1 MRLFW
6 KVFAVLWLATLLV
19 GGSGF
24 LISRALQQDWL
35 LLQFHPQLRDFSE
48 QLVGVYEQQGSTA
61 AQQWLE
67 QQQKQH
73 RLRAEL
79 FNDQGQRLLQGT
91 LPTLPRREASPQH
104 GGEQQRTRHGRL
116 FQLAWDSEQASYQLL
131 LHIPGP
137 ELFRWQRTPFAL
149 ISNITMAMLLL
160 ALLSLLLSRYLTAP
174 LQKLGVAA
182 EDLAEGR
189 FDATALTR
197 IGRRRDEI
205 GQLSRQFQ
213 SMADRVQSLL
223 NSQTQLMR
231 DISHELRSPLARLR
245 IGLALGDKQGLAA
258 DDPLW
263 ERLDRECSRLD
274 SLIGDI
280 LTLSR
285 LDARD
290 IPPAP
295 FELDALVAEA
305 VEDARFM
312 AEGQRL
318 SLQGST
324 DCQLQGWPDQLSSA
338 LDNLLRNA
346 LRFSPEDSEI
356 RISLTA
362 DTRGCEV
369 VVSDEGPGV
378 PDEWLARLG
387 EPFARVPGQPADSG
401 HGLGLAIAR
410 RAVARH
416 GGSLSFSRAASGGL
430 RACIQ
435 LPRSAQASGQRRKKS
450 RDSSAGTGLPSPS
463 D

>member
-35 LLQFHPQLRDFSE
+35 LLQFHPQLRDFSS
-48 QLVGVYEQQGSTA
+48 QLVGVYEQDGPNA

-67 QQQKQH
+67 QQQQEY

-79 FNDQGQRLLQGT
+79 FNSQGQRLIRGT
-91 LPTLPRREASPQH
+91 LPTLPRREADSA
-104 GGEQQRTRHGRL
+104 GATEQRPRHGRL
-116 FQLAWDSEQASYQLL
+116 FQLAWDSERTSYQLL

-137 ELFRWQRTPFAL
+137 ELFRWQRTPFAM

-160 ALLSLLLSRYLTAP
+160 ALVSLLLSRYLTAP

-182 EDLAEGR
+182 EELAKGR
-189 FDATALTR
+189 FDASGLVY

-205 GQLSRQFQ
+205 GQLSRRFQ

-223 NSQTQLMR
+223 QSQTQLMR

-245 IGLALGDKQGLAA
+245 IGLALGSKQGLAA

-290 IPPAP
+290 IPAQA
-295 FELDALVAEA
+295 FELDQLVTDA
-305 VEDARFM
+305 VEDARFI
-312 AEGQRL
+312 ADDQQLIVEGCTR
-318 SLQGST
+318 
-324 DCQLQGWPDQLSSA
+324 CQLHGWSDQLSSA
-338 LDNLLRNA
+338 VDNLLRNA
-346 LRFSPEDSEI
+346 LRFSPENGQI
-356 RISLTA
+356 RITLSA
-362 DTRGCEV
+362 DAQFCEV
-369 VVSDEGPGV
+369 VITDQGPGVSDE
-378 PDEWLARLG
+378 WLPRLG

-410 RAVARH
+410 RAVVRH
-416 GGSLSFSRAASGGL
+416 GGTLTFSRLPSGGL

-435 LPRSAQASGQRRKKS
+435 LPCADHSSGQRRKKL
-450 RDSSAGTGLPSPS
+450 RDSSTGTGLIPPTG
-463 D
+463 

>member
-48 QLVGVYEQQGSTA
+48 QLVGVYEQQGPDA

-67 QQQKQH
+67 QQQQEY

-79 FNDQGQRLLQGT
+79 FNGQGQRLIRGT
-91 LPTLPRREASPQH
+91 LPTLPRRETSNSSAT
-104 GGEQQRTRHGRL
+104 EQRPRHGRL
-116 FQLAWDSEQASYQLL
+116 FQLAWDSDRTSYQLL

-137 ELFRWQRTPFAL
+137 ELFRWQRTPLAML
-149 ISNITMAMLLL
+149 SNITMAMVLL

-182 EDLAEGR
+182 EELAKGR
-189 FDATALTR
+189 FDARGLGR

-205 GQLSRQFQ
+205 GQLSRRFQ

-223 NSQTQLMR
+223 QSQNQLMR

-245 IGLALGDKQGLAA
+245 IGLALGSKQGLSAE
-258 DDPLW
+258 DPLW

-290 IPPAP
+290 IPPQP
-295 FELDALVAEA
+295 FDLDRLIADA
-305 VEDARFM
+305 VEDARFI
-312 AEGQRL
+312 ADDCYL
-318 SLQGST
+318 TIQGST
-324 DCQLQGWPDQLSSA
+324 RCQLLGWSDQLASA
-338 LDNLLRNA
+338 VDNLLRNA
-346 LRFSPEDSEI
+346 LRFSPENGEIQLTLSADSQ
-356 RISLTA
+356 S
-362 DTRGCEV
+362 CSV
-369 VVSDEGPGV
+369 VITDQGPGV
-378 PDEWLARLG
+378 TDEWLPRLG

-416 GGSLSFSRAASGGL
+416 GGSLSFSRVASGGL

-435 LPRSAQASGQRRKKS
+435 LPRLDHSSGQRRKKS
-450 RDSSAGTGLPSPS
+450 RESSTGTDLPTPME
-463 D
+463 

>member
-48 QLVGVYEQQGSTA
+48 QLVTAYEQQGATA

-67 QQQKQH
+67 RQQQEH

-79 FNDQGQRLLQGT
+79 FDNQGQRLLPGT
-91 LPTLPRREASPQH
+91 LPMQFR
-104 GGEQQRTRHGRL
+104 GETGNDRSQEQRPRHGRL
-116 FQLAWDSEQASYQLL
+116 FQLAWDSPRASYQLL

-137 ELFRWQRTPFAL
+137 ELFRWQRTPFAML
-149 ISNITMAMLLL
+149 SNITMAMLVL
-160 ALLSLLLSRYLTAP
+160 ALISLLLSRYLTAP

-182 EDLAEGR
+182 EALAKGR
-189 FDATALTR
+189 FDARALART
-197 IGRRRDEI
+197 GRRRDEI
-205 GQLSRQFQ
+205 GQLSQRFQ
-213 SMADRVQSLL
+213 TMADQVQNLL

-245 IGLALGDKQGLAA
+245 IGLALGEKQGLSA

-263 ERLDRECSRLD
+263 ARLDRECSRLD

-290 IPPAP
+290 ITASV
-295 FELDALVAEA
+295 FDLDQLVAEV

-312 AEGQRL
+312 SDHHTLTIEGATQCRL
-318 SLQGST
+318 R
-324 DCQLQGWPDQLSSA
+324 GWPDQLHSA
-338 LDNLLRNA
+338 VDNLLRNA
-346 LRFSPEDSEI
+346 LRFSPEGSEI
-356 RISLTA
+356 RVHLTA
-362 DTRGCEV
+362 DAKGCQV
-369 VVSDEGPGV
+369 RVTDQGPGV
-378 PDEWLARLG
+378 PQEWLSRLG

-401 HGLGLAIAR
+401 HGLGLAIAS

-416 GGSLSFSRAASGGL
+416 GGSLLFSQAESGGL
-430 RACIQ
+430 CACIQ
-435 LPRSAQASGQRRKKS
+435 LPKATQLAGQRRK
-450 RDSSAGTGLPSPS
+450 
-463 D
+463 

>member
-35 LLQFHPQLRDFSE
+35 LLQFHPQLRDFSG
-48 QLVGVYEQQGSTA
+48 QLVTAYEQQGPAA

-67 QQQKQH
+67 YQQQEH

-79 FNDQGQRLLQGT
+79 FDHEGQRLLQGT
-91 LPTLPRREASPQH
+91 LPMQPRRDTRHAQPA
-104 GGEQQRTRHGRL
+104 EQRPRHGRL
-116 FQLAWDSEQASYQLL
+116 FQLAWDSPQASYQLL

-137 ELFRWQRTPFAL
+137 ELFRWQRTPFAM

-174 LQKLGVAA
+174 LQKLGMAA
-182 EDLAEGR
+182 EELAKGR
-189 FDATALTR
+189 FDARALART
-197 IGRRRDEI
+197 GRRRDEI
-205 GQLSRQFQ
+205 GQLSRRFQ
-213 SMADRVQSLL
+213 SMADQVQNLL

-245 IGLALGDKQGLAA
+245 IGLALGEKQGLSAE
-258 DDPLW
+258 DQLW
-263 ERLDRECSRLD
+263 TRLDRECSRLD

-290 IPPAP
+290 VAATP
-295 FELDALVAEA
+295 FDLDQLVAEA

-312 AEGQRL
+312 SDHHSLTIEGA
-318 SLQGST
+318 T
-324 DCQLQGWPDQLSSA
+324 HCQLRGWPDQLHSA

-346 LRFSPEDSEI
+346 LRFSPEQGHI
-356 RISLTA
+356 GVHLTSDA
-362 DTRGCEV
+362 KGCQV
-369 VVSDEGPGV
+369 MIIDQGPGV
-378 PDEWLARLG
+378 PDEWLSRLG

-401 HGLGLAIAR
+401 HGLGLAIAS

-416 GGSLSFSRAASGGL
+416 GGSLSFSHAESGGL
-430 RACIQ
+430 RACIY
-435 LPRSAQASGQRRKKS
+435 LPKAPQFTGQRRK
-450 RDSSAGTGLPSPS
+450 
-463 D
+463 

>member
-35 LLQFHPQLRDFSE
+35 LLQFHPQLRDFSQE
-48 QLVGVYEQQGSTA
+48 LVGTYEQQGPDA
-61 AQQWLE
+61 AQNWLE
-67 QQQKQH
+67 QQQQEH

-79 FNDQGQRLLQGT
+79 FDSQGVRLIQGT
-91 LPTLPRREASPQH
+91 LPTLPRREADSPRSS
-104 GGEQQRTRHGRL
+104 EQRPRHGRL
-116 FQLAWDSEQASYQLL
+116 FQLAWDSEQTSYQLL
-131 LHIPGP
+131 LHIPGL
-137 ELFRWQRTPFAL
+137 ELFRWQRTPFAM

-160 ALLSLLLSRYLTAP
+160 ALISLLLSRYLTAP
-174 LQKLGVAA
+174 LQKLGLAA
-182 EDLAEGR
+182 EELAKGR
-189 FDATALTR
+189 FDASALGR

-205 GQLSRQFQ
+205 GQLSQRFQ
-213 SMADRVQSLL
+213 SMADQVQSLL

-245 IGLALGDKQGLAA
+245 IGLALGEKQGMAA

-290 IPPAP
+290 IPASS
-295 FELDALVAEA
+295 FDLDKLVADA

-312 AEGQRL
+312 ADSQHL
-318 SLQGST
+318 SIQGST
-324 DCQLQGWPDQLSSA
+324 HCQLHGWSDQLYSA

-346 LRFSPEDSEI
+346 LRFSPEDGEI
-356 RISLTA
+356 RISLSAQTK
-362 DTRGCEV
+362 GCQVEIT
-369 VVSDEGPGV
+369 DQGPGV
-378 PDEWLARLG
+378 PADWLPRLG

-416 GGSLSFSRAASGGL
+416 GGSLTFSQAENGGL

-435 LPRSAQASGQRRKKS
+435 LPKTPHSSGQRRKKS
-450 RDSSAGTGLPSPS
+450 LESSTGTGLSAS
-463 D
+463 E

>member
-24 LISRALQQDWL
+24 LISRTLQQDWL
-35 LLQFHPQLRDFSE
+35 LLQFHPQLRDFSQ
-48 QLVGVYEQQGSTA
+48 QLVGVYEQQGPGA

-67 QQQKQH
+67 QQQQEY

-79 FNDQGQRLLQGT
+79 FNSQGQQLILGT
-91 LPTLPRREASPQH
+91 LPTLPGREAASS
-104 GGEQQRTRHGRL
+104 GTAEQRPRHGRL
-116 FQLAWDSEQASYQLL
+116 FQLAWDSERASYQLL
-131 LHIPGP
+131 LHIPGG
-137 ELFRWQRTPFAL
+137 ELFRWQRTPFAMV
-149 ISNITMAMLLL
+149 SNITMAMLLL

-182 EDLAEGR
+182 EDLAKGR
-189 FDATALTR
+189 FDVSGLTR

-205 GQLSRQFQ
+205 GHLSRRFQ

-245 IGLALGDKQGLAA
+245 IGLALGSKQGLAA

-263 ERLDRECSRLD
+263 ARLDRECSRLD
-274 SLIGDI
+274 SLIDDI

-290 IPPAP
+290 IPAQT
-295 FELDALVAEA
+295 FDLDQLVADA
-305 VEDARFM
+305 VEDARF
-312 AEGQRL
+312 AADNQRL
-318 SLQGST
+318 SIHGST
-324 DCQLQGWPDQLSSA
+324 HCQLHGWPDQLSSA
-338 LDNLLRNA
+338 VDNLLRNA
-346 LRFSPEDSEI
+346 LRFSPPDGEI
-356 RISLTA
+356 QLNLATNA
-362 DTRGCEV
+362 QGYEV
-369 VVSDEGPGV
+369 VITDQGPGV
-378 PDEWLARLG
+378 PQEWLPRLG
-387 EPFARVPGQPADSG
+387 EPFARVPGQPTDSG

-416 GGSLSFSRAASGGL
+416 GGSLTFSHAASGGL

-435 LPRSAQASGQRRKKS
+435 LPRQNHSSGQRRKKLRES
-450 RDSSAGTGLPSPS
+450 NSGTGLTAPTE
-463 D
+463 

>member
-24 LISRALQQDWL
+24 LISRAMQQDWL
-35 LLQFHPQLRDFSE
+35 LLQFHPQLRDFSQE
-48 QLVGVYEQQGSTA
+48 LVGIYEQQGPTA
-61 AQQWLE
+61 AQSWLE
-67 QQQKQH
+67 QQQQEH

-79 FNDQGQRLLQGT
+79 FDSQGVRLIQGT
-91 LPTLPRREASPQH
+91 LPTLPRREADNPGSS
-104 GGEQQRTRHGRL
+104 EQRPRHGRL
-116 FQLAWDSEQASYQLL
+116 FQLAWDSEQTAYQLL
-131 LHIPGP
+131 LHIPGL
-137 ELFRWQRTPFAL
+137 ELFRWQRTPFAM

-182 EDLAEGR
+182 EELAKGR
-189 FDATALTR
+189 FDASALGR
-197 IGRRRDEI
+197 IGRRGDEI
-205 GQLSRQFQ
+205 GQLSQRFQ
-213 SMADRVQSLL
+213 SMADQVQSLL

-245 IGLALGDKQGLAA
+245 IGLALGEKQGLAA

-290 IPPAP
+290 IPATP
-295 FELDALVAEA
+295 FALDQLVADA

-312 AEGQRL
+312 ADSQRL
-318 SLQGST
+318 SIQGST
-324 DCQLQGWPDQLSSA
+324 HCHLQGWSDQLYSA

-346 LRFSPEDSEI
+346 LRFSPENGEI
-356 RISLTA
+356 RISLSSHA
-362 DTRGCEV
+362 KGCQVEIT
-369 VVSDEGPGV
+369 DQGPGV
-378 PDEWLARLG
+378 PADWLPRLG

-416 GGSLSFSRAASGGL
+416 GGSLSFSQGETGGL

-435 LPRSAQASGQRRKKS
+435 LPKTAHASGQRRKKS
-450 RDSSAGTGLPSPS
+450 LESSAGTGLSATE
-463 D
+463 

>member
-35 LLQFHPQLRDFSE
+35 LLQFHPQLRDFSQ
-48 QLVGVYEQQGSTA
+48 QLVAVYEQQGADA
-61 AQQWLE
+61 AQAWLG
-67 QQQKQH
+67 QQHQQH

-79 FNDQGQRLLQGT
+79 FDSQGQRLLPGT
-91 LPTLPRREASPQH
+91 LPTLPHRAIDSDRTT
-104 GGEQQRTRHGRL
+104 EQRPRHGRL
-116 FQLAWDSEQASYQLL
+116 FQIGWDSERESYQLL

-137 ELFRWQRTPFAL
+137 ELFRWQRTPFAMFT
-149 ISNITMAMLLL
+149 NITIALLLL

-174 LQKLGVAA
+174 LQKLGLAA
-182 EDLAEGR
+182 EELARGR
-189 FDATALTR
+189 FDARGLAGTA
-197 IGRRRDEI
+197 RRRDEI
-205 GQLSRQFQ
+205 GQLSRRFQ

-245 IGLALGDKQGLAA
+245 VGLALGSKQGLGI

-285 LDARD
+285 LDARN
-290 IPPAP
+290 IPPEP
-295 FELDALVAEA
+295 FDLDRLVADA
-305 VEDARFM
+305 VEDARFI

-318 SLQGST
+318 RIEGTATCRLH
-324 DCQLQGWPDQLSSA
+324 GWPDQLA
-338 LDNLLRNA
+338 GAMDNLLRNA
-346 LRFSPEDSEI
+346 LRFTPPDGQI
-356 RISLTA
+356 
-362 DTRGCEV
+362 
-369 VVSDEGPGV
+369 VVSLSCRGQECVVSVTDEGPGV
-378 PDEWLARLG
+378 PQEWISRLG

-410 RAVARH
+410 RAVVRH
-416 GGSLSFSRAASGGL
+416 GGTLDFSHGQAGGL
-430 RACIQ
+430 CARIR
-435 LPRSAQASGQRRKKS
+435 LPCHPQSSGQRRKNS
-450 RDSSAGTGLPSPS
+450 RESSTGTALPSPS

>member
-35 LLQFHPQLRDFSE
+35 LLQFHPQLRDFSQ
-48 QLVGVYEQQGSTA
+48 QLVSVYEQQGPSA

-67 QQQKQH
+67 QQLQEH

-79 FNDQGQRLLQGT
+79 FDSQGQRLIEGT
-91 LPTLPRREASPQH
+91 LPTLPRRETDSPRE
-104 GGEQQRTRHGRL
+104 EQRPRHGRL
-116 FQLAWDSEQASYQLL
+116 FQLAWDSEHTSYQLL
-131 LHIPGP
+131 LHIPGL
-137 ELFRWQRTPFAL
+137 ELFRWQRTPFATM
-149 ISNITMAMLLL
+149 SNITMAMLLL

-174 LQKLGVAA
+174 LQKLGLAA
-182 EDLAEGR
+182 EELARGR
-189 FDATALTR
+189 FDASGLART
-197 IGRRRDEI
+197 GRRRDEI
-205 GQLSRQFQ
+205 GQLSRRFQ

-245 IGLALGDKQGLAA
+245 VGLALGAKQGLAA

-263 ERLDRECSRLD
+263 ARLDRECSRLD

-290 IPPAP
+290 IPAQP
-295 FELDALVAEA
+295 FDLDQLVAEA
-305 VEDARFM
+305 VEDARFI
-312 AEGQRL
+312 ADNRQL
-318 SLQGST
+318 SVQGST
-324 DCQLQGWPDQLSSA
+324 GCQLHGWSDQLGSA

-346 LRFSPEDSEI
+346 LRFSPENGKIQVNLSA
-356 RISLTA
+356 TA
-362 DTRGCEV
+362 SGCEV
-369 VVSDEGPGV
+369 VISDEGPGV
-378 PDEWLARLG
+378 PDDWLPRLG

-416 GGSLSFSRAASGGL
+416 GGTLNFSRAVSGGL

-435 LPRSAQASGQRRKKS
+435 LPRMAHSSGQRRKKL
-450 RDSSAGTGLPSPS
+450 RESSTGTGLAAPT

>member
-48 QLVGVYEQQGSTA
+48 QLVATYEQQGA
-61 AQQWLE
+61 APAQHWLE
-67 QQQKQH
+67 RQQQEH

-79 FNDQGQRLLQGT
+79 FDNEGQRLLRGT
-91 LPTLPRREASPQH
+91 LPTLPRRDADSSRSS
-104 GGEQQRTRHGRL
+104 EQRHRHGRL
-116 FQLAWDSEQASYQLL
+116 FQLAWDSPQASYQLL

-137 ELFRWQRTPFAL
+137 ELFRWQRTPFAML
-149 ISNITMAMLLL
+149 SNITMALLLL

-174 LQKLGVAA
+174 LQTLGVAA
-182 EDLAEGR
+182 EALAKGR
-189 FDATALTR
+189 FQANALART
-197 IGRRRDEI
+197 GRRRDEI
-205 GQLSRQFQ
+205 GQLSRRFQ
-213 SMADRVQSLL
+213 SMADQVQSLL

-245 IGLALGDKQGLAA
+245 IGLALGEKQGLSAA
-258 DDPLW
+258 DPLW
-263 ERLDRECSRLD
+263 QRMDRECSRLD

-290 IPPAP
+290 IPAAP
-295 FELDALVAEA
+295 FELDKLVADA
-305 VEDARFM
+305 VDDARFM
-312 AEGQRL
+312 ADSR
-318 SLQGST
+318 SLRIQGAT
-324 DCQLQGWPDQLSSA
+324 HCQLQGWPDQLHSA

-346 LRFSPEDSEI
+346 LRFSPEDGEI
-356 RISLTA
+356 LIQLNRSANGCQVVIS
-362 DTRGCEV
+362 DQ
-369 VVSDEGPGV
+369 GPGV
-378 PDEWLARLG
+378 PEDWLPRLG

-410 RAVARH
+410 RAVERH
-416 GGSLSFSRAASGGL
+416 AGRLTFSHATSGGL
-430 RACIQ
+430 RACMDLPEGAQ
-435 LPRSAQASGQRRKKS
+435 LSGQRRKKS
-450 RDSSAGTGLPSPS
+450 RESSTGTGRVSTTE
-463 D
+463 

>member
-24 LISRALQQDWL
+24 LISRTLQQDWL

-48 QLVGVYEQQGSTA
+48 QLVSVYERQGPAA

-67 QQQKQH
+67 RQQQRH

-79 FNDQGQRLLQGT
+79 FDSQGQRLIRGT
-91 LPTLPRREASPQH
+91 LPTLPRYEAPNLT
-104 GGEQQRTRHGRL
+104 GGEQRTRHGRL

-131 LHIPGP
+131 LHVPAQ
-137 ELFRWQRTPFAL
+137 ELFRWQRTPLAML
-149 ISNITMAMLLL
+149 SNITMVMLLL

-182 EDLAEGR
+182 EELAEGR
-189 FDATALTR
+189 FDARALAR

-205 GQLSRQFQ
+205 GQLSRRFQ

-223 NSQTQLMR
+223 NSQNQLMR

-245 IGLALGDKQGLAA
+245 IGLALGSKQGLAA

-263 ERLDRECSRLD
+263 NRLDRECSRLD

-290 IPPAP
+290 MPAAP
-295 FELDALVAEA
+295 FRLDELVSAA
-305 VEDARFM
+305 VEDARF
-312 AEGQRL
+312 AADTQTLEIHGTTGCEL
-318 SLQGST
+318 H
-324 DCQLQGWPDQLSSA
+324 GWADQLSSA

-346 LRFSPEDSEI
+346 LRFSPEHGHITVNLD
-356 RISLTA
+356 A
-362 DTRGCEV
+362 DALGCSV
-369 VVSDEGPGV
+369 VITDQGPGV

-410 RAVARH
+410 RAVVRH
-416 GGSLSFSRAASGGL
+416 GGTLTFTCGDHGGL
-430 RACIQ
+430 RACLY
-435 LPRSAQASGQRRKKS
+435 LPRSGQLPGQRRKKS
-450 RDSSAGTGLPSPS
+450 RESSAGTVLPSPA

>member
-48 QLVGVYEQQGSTA
+48 QLVGIYEQEGPEA
-61 AQQWLE
+61 AQDWLE
-67 QQQKQH
+67 QQHQQH

-79 FNDQGQRLLQGT
+79 FDSQGQRLLRGT
-91 LPTLPRREASPQH
+91 LPTLPQRVSDTDRS
-104 GGEQQRTRHGRL
+104 GEQRPRHGRL
-116 FQLAWDSEQASYQLL
+116 FQLGWDSPAESYQLL
-131 LHIPGP
+131 LHIPRT

-149 ISNITMAMLLL
+149 ITNVTMAMLLL

-174 LQKLGVAA
+174 LQKLGLAA
-182 EDLAEGR
+182 EELARGR
-189 FDATALTR
+189 FDVSGLAGTA
-197 IGRRRDEI
+197 RRRDEI
-205 GQLSRQFQ
+205 GQLSRRFQ

-245 IGLALGDKQGLAA
+245 VGLALGSKRGLTA

-290 IPPAP
+290 VPPEP
-295 FELDALVAEA
+295 VDLDRLVAVA
-305 VEDARFM
+305 VEDARFI
-312 AEGQRL
+312 AQGQQLSIEG
-318 SLQGST
+318 GGA
-324 DCQLQGWPDQLSSA
+324 CQLHGWPDQLA
-338 LDNLLRNA
+338 GAMDNLLRNA
-346 LRFSPEDSEI
+346 LRFSPPDGYI
-356 RISLTA
+356 AVSLA
-362 DTRGCEV
+362 CDGQEC
-369 VVSDEGPGV
+369 VVSITDQGPGV
-378 PDEWLARLG
+378 PEEWLSRLG
-387 EPFARVPGQPADSG
+387 QPFARVPGQPADSG

-410 RAVARH
+410 RAVVRH
-416 GGSLSFSRAASGGL
+416 GGTLEFSPAKGGGL
-430 RACIQ
+430 CARIR
-435 LPRSAQASGQRRKKS
+435 LPCQSASGQRRKKS
-450 RDSSAGTGLPSPS
+450 RESSCGTALPSPS

>member
-48 QLVGVYEQQGSTA
+48 QLVEVYEQQGQLT

-67 QQQKQH
+67 QQQQQH

-79 FNDQGQRLLQGT
+79 FNSQGERLIQGT
-91 LPTLPRREASPQH
+91 LPTLPRREAA
-104 GGEQQRTRHGRL
+104 GQRSSEHRPRHGRL
-116 FQLAWDSEQASYQLL
+116 FQLAWDSPTASYQLL

-149 ISNITMAMLLL
+149 ITNITIAMLLL

-182 EDLAEGR
+182 EDLAKGR
-189 FDATALTR
+189 FDANALTR
-197 IGRRRDEI
+197 IGCRKDEI
-205 GQLSRQFQ
+205 GLLSRRFQ

-245 IGLALGDKQGLAA
+245 IGLALGEKQGLTA

-263 ERLDRECSRLD
+263 ARLDRECSRLD

-290 IPPAP
+290 IPATH
-295 FELDALVAEA
+295 FELDKLVADA
-305 VEDARFM
+305 VEDTRFVTNTHN
-312 AEGQRL
+312 L
-318 SLQGST
+318 SIQGST
-324 DCQLQGWPDQLSSA
+324 QCQLHGWPDQLYSA

-346 LRFSPEDSEI
+346 LRFSPTDGEI
-356 RISLTA
+356 RVNLTSNA
-362 DTRGCEV
+362 NGCYV
-369 VVSDEGPGV
+369 MITDQGPGV
-378 PDEWLARLG
+378 PDEWLPRLG
-387 EPFARVPGQPADSG
+387 EPFVRVPGQPADSG

-416 GGSLSFSRAASGGL
+416 GGSLSFSHAEAGGL
-430 RACIQ
+430 QACIHLPTATQ
-435 LPRSAQASGQRRKKS
+435 LSGQRRKKS
-450 RDSSAGTGLPSPS
+450 RVSSSGTGLPSAT

>member
-48 QLVGVYEQQGSTA
+48 QLVGTYEQQGAAA

-67 QQQKQH
+67 RQQQEH

-79 FNDQGQRLLQGT
+79 FDHEGQRLLQGT
-91 LPTLPRREASPQH
+91 LPVMPRHQAGNAPSS
-104 GGEQQRTRHGRL
+104 EQRPRHGRL
-116 FQLAWDSEQASYQLL
+116 FQLAWDSPDASYQLL

-137 ELFRWQRTPFAL
+137 ELFRWQRTPFAM
-149 ISNITMAMLLL
+149 ISNITIALLLL

-174 LQKLGVAA
+174 LQTLGVAA
-182 EDLAEGR
+182 EELAKGR
-189 FDATALTR
+189 FDARALART
-197 IGRRRDEI
+197 GRRRDEI
-205 GQLSRQFQ
+205 GQLSRRFQ
-213 SMADRVQSLL
+213 SMADQVQALL

-245 IGLALGDKQGLAA
+245 IGLALGEKQGLSAE
-258 DDPLW
+258 DPLW
-263 ERLDRECSRLD
+263 TRLDRECSRLD

-290 IPPAP
+290 LPAAP
-295 FELDALVAEA
+295 FDLDALVADA
-305 VEDARFM
+305 VDDARFM
-312 AEGQRL
+312 SDQHTLIIEGATHCHLR
-318 SLQGST
+318 
-324 DCQLQGWPDQLSSA
+324 GWPDQLHSA

-356 RISLTA
+356 RVRLTSDA
-362 DTRGCEV
+362 RGCKVEIT
-369 VVSDEGPGV
+369 DQGPGV
-378 PDEWLARLG
+378 PEEWLARLG
-387 EPFARVPGQPADSG
+387 EPFVRVPGQPADSG
-401 HGLGLAIAR
+401 HGLGLAIAS

-416 GGSLSFSRAASGGL
+416 GGTLTFSHAASGGL

-435 LPRSAQASGQRRKKS
+435 LPGPAPFSGQRRK
-450 RDSSAGTGLPSPS
+450 
-463 D
+463 

>member
-48 QLVGVYEQQGSTA
+48 QLVGTYEQQGPAA

-67 QQQKQH
+67 RQQQEH

-79 FNDQGQRLLQGT
+79 FDNEGQRLLQGT
-91 LPTLPRREASPQH
+91 LPVMPRRESSTASSS
-104 GGEQQRTRHGRL
+104 EQRPRHGRL
-116 FQLAWDSEQASYQLL
+116 FQMAWDSPQASYQLL
-131 LHIPGP
+131 LHIPGV
-137 ELFRWQRTPFAL
+137 ELFRWQRTPFAM

-160 ALLSLLLSRYLTAP
+160 AMVSLLLSRYLTAP

-182 EDLAEGR
+182 EELAKGR
-189 FDATALTR
+189 FDARALART
-197 IGRRRDEI
+197 GRRRDEI
-205 GQLSRQFQ
+205 GQLSRRFQ
-213 SMADRVQSLL
+213 SMANQVQALL

-245 IGLALGDKQGLAA
+245 IGLALGEKQGLSAE
-258 DDPLW
+258 DPLW

-290 IPPAP
+290 IPAAP
-295 FELDALVAEA
+295 FDLDQLVADA
-305 VEDARFM
+305 VDDARFM
-312 AEGQRL
+312 
-318 SLQGST
+318 T
-324 DCQLQGWPDQLSSA
+324 DHHTLTIRGATHCQLRGWPDQLHSA

-346 LRFSPEDSEI
+346 LRFSPEEGEI
-356 RISLTA
+356 RVHLTSDA
-362 DTRGCEV
+362 KGCQV
-369 VVSDEGPGV
+369 VITDQGPGV
-378 PDEWLARLG
+378 PDEWLTRLG

-401 HGLGLAIAR
+401 HGLGLAIAS

-416 GGSLSFSRAASGGL
+416 GGLLTFDHADSGGL
-430 RACIQ
+430 RACIH
-435 LPRSAQASGQRRKKS
+435 LPKVAQFSGQRRK
-450 RDSSAGTGLPSPS
+450 
-463 D
+463 

>member
-48 QLVGVYEQQGSTA
+48 QLVTAYEQEGPTA

-67 QQQKQH
+67 RQQQEH

-79 FNDQGQRLLQGT
+79 FDNEGQRLLQGT
-91 LPTLPRREASPQH
+91 LPMQPRREARNAQTP
-104 GGEQQRTRHGRL
+104 EQRPRHGRL
-116 FQLAWDSEQASYQLL
+116 FQLAWDSPQASYQLL

-137 ELFRWQRTPFAL
+137 ELFRWQRTPFAMV
-149 ISNITMAMLLL
+149 SNITIAMLLL
-160 ALLSLLLSRYLTAP
+160 AMVSLLLSRYLTAP
-174 LQKLGVAA
+174 LQKLGLAA
-182 EDLAEGR
+182 EELAKGR
-189 FDATALTR
+189 FDARALART
-197 IGRRRDEI
+197 GRRRDEI
-205 GQLSRQFQ
+205 GQLSRRFQ
-213 SMADRVQSLL
+213 SMADQVQSLL

-245 IGLALGDKQGLAA
+245 IGLALGEKQGLSA

-263 ERLDRECSRLD
+263 ARLDRECSRLD

-290 IPPAP
+290 ISATA
-295 FELDALVAEA
+295 FDLDPLVAEV

-312 AEGQRL
+312 SGHHTLRVDGA
-318 SLQGST
+318 T
-324 DCQLQGWPDQLSSA
+324 DCCLRGWPDQLHSA

-346 LRFSPEDSEI
+346 LRFSPEEGEI
-356 RISLTA
+356 LVRLTSDA
-362 DTRGCEV
+362 KGCQV
-369 VVSDEGPGV
+369 VITDQGPGV
-378 PDEWLARLG
+378 PDEWLTRLG

-401 HGLGLAIAR
+401 HGLGLA
-410 RAVARH
+410 
-416 GGSLSFSRAASGGL
+416 
-430 RACIQ
+430 
-435 LPRSAQASGQRRKKS
+435 QA
-450 RDSSAGTGLPSPS
+450 
-463 D
+463 

>member
-35 LLQFHPQLRDFSE
+35 LLQFHPQLRDFSQ
-48 QLVGVYEQQGSTA
+48 QLVGVYEQQGADA
-61 AQQWLE
+61 AQTWLE
-67 QQQKQH
+67 QQHQQH

-79 FNDQGQRLLQGT
+79 FDSQGQRLLRGT
-91 LPTLPRREASPQH
+91 LPTLPQRLTNTDRSD
-104 GGEQQRTRHGRL
+104 EQRPRHGRL
-116 FQLAWDSEQASYQLL
+116 FQLGWDSPTESYQLL
-131 LHIPGP
+131 LHIPRT

-149 ISNITMAMLLL
+149 ITNVTMAMLLL

-174 LQKLGVAA
+174 LQKLGLAA
-182 EDLAEGR
+182 EELARGR
-189 FDATALTR
+189 FDARGLAGTA
-197 IGRRRDEI
+197 RRRDEI
-205 GQLSRQFQ
+205 GQLSRRFQ

-245 IGLALGDKQGLAA
+245 VGLALGSKQGLRP

-285 LDARD
+285 LDARN
-290 IPPAP
+290 IPPEP
-295 FELDALVAEA
+295 IDLDRLVAET
-305 VEDARFM
+305 VEDARFI
-312 AEGQRL
+312 ANGQQLRIEGTSGCRL
-318 SLQGST
+318 H
-324 DCQLQGWPDQLSSA
+324 GWPDQLA
-338 LDNLLRNA
+338 GAMDNLLRNA
-346 LRFSPEDSEI
+346 LRFTPPGGLIIVGLSCQGQECIVTVTDQ
-356 RISLTA
+356 
-362 DTRGCEV
+362 
-369 VVSDEGPGV
+369 GPGV
-378 PDEWLARLG
+378 PKEWLSRLG

-410 RAVARH
+410 RALVRH
-416 GGSLSFSRAASGGL
+416 GGTLEFSPGQAGGL
-430 RACIQ
+430 CACIR
-435 LPRSAQASGQRRKKS
+435 LPWPPQFSGQRRKKS
-450 RDSSAGTGLPSPS
+450 RGSSAGTALPSPS

>member
-48 QLVGVYEQQGSTA
+48 QLVGVYEQQGPTA

-67 QQQKQH
+67 QQQQEY

-79 FNDQGQRLLQGT
+79 FNSQGERLIQGT
-91 LPTLPRREASPQH
+91 LPTLPRREADRPRSS
-104 GGEQQRTRHGRL
+104 EQRPRHGRL
-116 FQLAWDSEQASYQLL
+116 FQLAWSSEHTSYQLL

-182 EDLAEGR
+182 EELAKGR
-189 FDATALTR
+189 FDASGLTR

-205 GQLSRQFQ
+205 GQLSRRFQ

-245 IGLALGDKQGLAA
+245 IGLALGSKQGLAA

-263 ERLDRECSRLD
+263 ARLDRECSRLD

-290 IPPAP
+290 IPAQP
-295 FELDALVAEA
+295 FDLDKLVADA
-305 VEDARFM
+305 VEDARFI
-312 AEGQRL
+312 ADDQQL
-318 SLQGST
+318 VIQGST
-324 DCQLQGWPDQLSSA
+324 RCQLNGWSDQLASA
-338 LDNLLRNA
+338 VDNLLRNA

-356 RISLTA
+356 RVSLA
-362 DTRGCEV
+362 ANAQGCEV
-369 VVSDEGPGV
+369 VISDDGPGV
-378 PDEWLARLG
+378 PKEWLPRLG
-387 EPFARVPGQPADSG
+387 EPFARVPGQPADTG

-416 GGSLSFSRAASGGL
+416 GGTLSFSQAASGGL

-435 LPRSAQASGQRRKKS
+435 LPRITHSPGQRRKKL
-450 RDSSAGTGLPSPS
+450 RESSTGTGLPTPI

>member
-24 LISRALQQDWL
+24 LISRTLQQDWL

-48 QLVGVYEQQGSTA
+48 QLVSVYERQGPAA

-67 QQQKQH
+67 RQQQRH

-79 FNDQGQRLLQGT
+79 FDSQGQRLIRGT
-91 LPTLPRREASPQH
+91 LPTLPRYEAPNLT
-104 GGEQQRTRHGRL
+104 GGEQRTRHGRL

-131 LHIPGP
+131 LHVPAQ
-137 ELFRWQRTPFAL
+137 ELFRWQRTPLAML
-149 ISNITMAMLLL
+149 SNITMVMLLL

-182 EDLAEGR
+182 EELAEGR
-189 FDATALTR
+189 FDARALAR

-205 GQLSRQFQ
+205 GQLSRRFQ

-223 NSQTQLMR
+223 NSQNQLMR

-245 IGLALGDKQGLAA
+245 IGLALGSKQGLAA

-263 ERLDRECSRLD
+263 NRLDRECSRLD

-290 IPPAP
+290 MPAAP
-295 FELDALVAEA
+295 FRLDELVSAA
-305 VEDARFM
+305 VEDARF
-312 AEGQRL
+312 AADTQTLEIHGTTGCEL
-318 SLQGST
+318 H
-324 DCQLQGWPDQLSSA
+324 GWADQLSSA

-346 LRFSPEDSEI
+346 LRFSPEHG
-356 RISLTA
+356 RITVNLDA
-362 DTRGCEV
+362 DVLGCSV
-369 VVSDEGPGV
+369 VITDQGPGV

-416 GGSLSFSRAASGGL
+416 GGTLTFTSGDHGGL
-430 RACIQ
+430 RACLY
-435 LPRSAQASGQRRKKS
+435 LPRSGQLPGQRRKKS
-450 RDSSAGTGLPSPS
+450 RESSAGTVLPSPA

>member
-48 QLVGVYEQQGSTA
+48 QLVTVYERQGPMD

-67 QQQKQH
+67 RQQQRH

-79 FNDQGQRLLQGT
+79 FDSQGQRLVRGT
-91 LPTLPRREASPQH
+91 LPTLPRYEAPNLA
-104 GGEQQRTRHGRL
+104 GAEQRTRHGRL

-131 LHIPGP
+131 LHVPAQ
-137 ELFRWQRTPFAL
+137 ELFRWQRTPLAML
-149 ISNITMAMLLL
+149 SNITMVMLLL

-182 EDLAEGR
+182 EDLAAGR
-189 FDATALTR
+189 FDARALTR

-205 GQLSRQFQ
+205 GQLSRRFH
-213 SMADRVQSLL
+213 SMAERVQSLL
-223 NSQTQLMR
+223 NSQNQLMR

-245 IGLALGDKQGLAA
+245 IGLALGSKQGLSA

-263 ERLDRECSRLD
+263 DRLDRECSRLD

-290 IPPAP
+290 MPAAP
-295 FELDALVAEA
+295 FQLDQLVATA
-305 VEDARFM
+305 IEDARF
-312 AEGQRL
+312 AADTQ
-318 SLQGST
+318 SLDIHGAT
-324 DCQLQGWPDQLSSA
+324 NCELHGWADQISSA

-346 LRFSPEDSEI
+346 LRFSPPHGH
-356 RISLTA
+356 ISVSLSA
-362 DTRGCEV
+362 DVRGCEV
-369 VVSDEGPGV
+369 IITDQGPGV
-378 PDEWLARLG
+378 PEEWLERLG
-387 EPFARVPGQPADSG
+387 EPFARVPGQPTDSG

-416 GGSLSFSRAASGGL
+416 GGSLSFSNGDAGGL
-430 RACIQ
+430 QARLY
-435 LPRSAQASGQRRKKS
+435 LPRGSHSTGQRRKKS
-450 RDSSAGTGLPSPS
+450 RESSAGTALPSPN